1 MQTETMKIEN
11 LLANFLKMETVG
23 AMLGHIPQVQPA
35 PAIANK
41 YVCYERPDLEGV
53 EGLRLGEPYDL
64 HSDMVPKGAKVISAG
79 FYQQVLIHPGAD
91 IAADNLALL
100 EIRVWGYSES
110 LKVTSRPTDAAI
122 IKQYLTR

>member
-1 MQTETMKIEN
+1 MTAHVFN
-11 LLANFLKMETVG
+11 MEEISRMAG
-23 AMLGHIPQVQPA
+23 LMPQAQPV

-41 YVCYERPDLEGV
+41 YVCYERTDLEGV

-64 HSDMVPKGAKVISAG
+64 HSDMVPKGAKAISAG

-91 IAADNLALL
+91 IAADTLALL
-100 EIRVWGYSES
+100 EVRVWGYSES

-122 IKQYLTR
+122 IKAYLTR